1 MKKIIVFLF
10 AFSSFFVKAQ
20 TVPNFDQIKLEK
32 ATDYKPAEPFVLQT
46 ANYLLTSPVTKENA
60 ADRLNSLRFIS
71 KWMNGTPDHS
81 YVFSDVADKI
91 GHDNDILGLFMAA
104 MAKYSLDN
112 KAVAKDGK
120 LVKLNALKIVLDYCE
135 VKENK
140 VRMTKQ
146 LKKLSEARE
155 KGQLEE
161 AFQ

>member
-1 MKKIIVFLF
+1 
-10 AFSSFFVKAQ
+10 
-20 TVPNFDQIKLEK
+20 
-32 ATDYKPAEPFVLQT
+32 
-46 ANYLLTSPVTKENA
+46 
-60 ADRLNSLRFIS
+60 
-71 KWMNGTPDHS
+71 
-81 YVFSDVADKI
+81 
-91 GHDNDILGLFMAA
+91 MAA

>member
-1 MKKIIVFLF
+1 MKKIIVILL
-10 AFSSFFVKAQ
+10 AFCSIYANAQ
-20 TVPNFDQIKLEK
+20 TVPDFDQIKIEK
-32 ATDYKPAEPFVLQT
+32 ATDYKAAEPFVLQT
-46 ANYLLTSPVTKENA
+46 ANYLLTTPIIKDSK
-60 ADRLNSLRFIS
+60 DRLNSLKFIG

-81 YVFSDVADKI
+81 YIFSDIPDKI
-91 GHDNDILGLFMAA
+91 GRDNDILGLYMAA

-112 KAVAKDGK
+112 KTVSKDAK
-120 LVKLNALKIVLDYCE
+120 LVKLNALILVLDYCE

-146 LKKLSEARE
+146 LKKLAEARA